1 MKIENLNQ
9 HDLDLSGLISRLKGE
24 DNRNSR
30 LTNWFQWIM
39 FILALLYFA
48 IFVIDFSEEGWQ
60 ESRGMLF
67 FAMSFFGFAIS
78 FRMSNRQLR
87 SVDYGIPTVEMLTKT
102 VKRYQFWQRKSVLSL
117 LLVVLVNIG
126 ISLLSYFHLLPFSSD
141 AVARILITSAVFI
154 PLIAGS
160 VTIGYFIWSYRQ
172 KPIRDK
178 ALALL
183 NEITGE

>member
-1 MKIENLNQ
+1 MNTNNLNQ
-9 HDLDLSGLISRLKGE
+9 FDLDLSGLISRLKGE

-60 ESRGMLF
+60 QSNGKLLF
-67 FAMSFFGFAIS
+67 AIAFLGFAFS

-87 SVDYGIPTVEMLTKT
+87 SVDYGIPTVEMLTKA
-102 VKRYQFWQRKSVLSL
+102 VKRYQFWNLKVL
-117 LLVVLVNIG
+117 LLLLIVLFNIVV
-126 ISLLSYFHLLPFSSD
+126 SLLSYNHLLPFSSD
-141 AVARILITSAVFI
+141 TVARILITSAVFI

-160 VTIGYFIWSYRQ
+160 VTIGYFIWRHRQ
-172 KPIRDK
+172 KPIRDG

-183 NEITGE
+183 KEITG